1 MAGELH
7 ANCINCGKCQHPMDV
22 DDISLFCMECA
33 PNEAPCLKVCPEKAI
48 ESIGGVITLNKN
60 KCNKCGECTKVCPLG
75 ILDAIIK

>member
-48 ESIGGVITLNKN
+48 ESIGGAITLNKN
-60 KCNKCGECTKVCPLG
+60 KCNKCGECRKVCPLG

>member
-48 ESIGGVITLNKN
+48 ESIGWAITLNKN
-60 KCNKCGECTKVCPLG
+60 KCNKCGECAKVCPLG

>member
-33 PNEAPCLKVCPEKAI
+33 PDEAPCLKVCPEKAI
-48 ESIGGVITLNKN
+48 ESIGGAITLNKN
-60 KCNKCGECTKVCPLG
+60 KCNKK
-75 ILDAIIK
+75 KKK

>member
-48 ESIGGVITLNKN
+48 EIIGGAITLNKN
-60 KCNKCGECTKVCPLG
+60 KCNKCGECTKVCPFG

>member
-33 PNEAPCLKVCPEKAI
+33 PNEAPCLKV
-48 ESIGGVITLNKN
+48 
-60 KCNKCGECTKVCPLG
+60 
-75 ILDAIIK
+75 